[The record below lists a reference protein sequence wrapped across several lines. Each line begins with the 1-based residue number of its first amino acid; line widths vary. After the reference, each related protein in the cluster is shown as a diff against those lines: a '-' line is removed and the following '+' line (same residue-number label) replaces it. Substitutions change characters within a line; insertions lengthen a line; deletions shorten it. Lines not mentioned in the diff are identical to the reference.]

1 MFYQMEGKLSA
12 LNFKARRKMS
22 TLWKYCDF
30 EHENFFVPTGPPLKI
45 RQNELRSKMRCVLR
59 LTY

>member
-22 TLWKYCDF
+22 TLGKFCDF
-30 EHENFFVPTGPPLKI
+30 KHKLD
-45 RQNELRSKMRCVLR
+45 KMNGEVK
-59 LTY
+59 